1 MSSENNQNKT
11 EENSNKI
18 SNTILL
24 TIDSIIKLKEFLN
37 QDEIKNDYLDI
48 DILFRHY
55 INSKSSE
62 DIENILLLF
71 IPHLDINYQNQYYE
85 NSTILMYLVNEGL
98 INLTQKL
105 LDNFSDDID
114 LTILD
119 NKKENIFFKII
130 NCSNEQ
136 GKLNLFKNTFELLED
151 DKKKDIIS
159 NRNNQGQSLLEL
171 ALFIGNSDITN
182 LLINE
187 GEKLDYKNNISNE
200 NSLHFAIKGKNPY
213 CLKII
218 LQNMTND
225 LINQCLNEK
234 NKNGETPIQLA
245 TKMNLTPMI
254 RLLTEAG
261 KNKIKEEKNEN
272 NNLEIHQVTD
282 LLCDLNSNN
291 YTEIIK
297 LIKDNFY
304 LNDWNLIF
312 IEKLSDE
319 QEGNKINFD
328 VLKKIVDFFDE
339 DVKYNKD
346 KEIYFL
352 NYMTEAYNLSD
363 FPEMLSIFKNYLDN
377 KTQSDYIFFVNSILM
392 LIDKSLMYQLNN
404 FSQSLIQTLINFLN
418 NYTKEDKNKKYENAF
433 IKYLNYKEILNPSE
447 NIKEITSLY
456 QCYLNINQNNYDKA
470 QEYLSEFKSFYSKN
484 KQNIKIPIYHT
495 LNTFYHILKIRI
507 DYFNNIQFK
516 FFQHLT
522 NLSSN
527 KEINSIIFY
536 YNSMGI
542 HQLKQKRYSYAE
554 YCFKFCENLIR
565 KNESLTYCYLNNV
578 LYNIA
583 LCYFYTKKYEKS
595 YKILSSLK
603 GLDLM
608 STNPYFFY
616 RLGLCCLERELKEK
630 KKNSNEENLNDIV
643 QESLFSSEN
652 ENINFKKRFI
662 LVNRTP
668 SSFIGYDNVNEKLT
682 EAIFAFKQALLIIKG
697 NTFYNKEIYNT
708 FNNCKEIE
716 INDLK
721 FENNDLND
729 NKSFQYIQ
737 IFPSIYLNLIF
748 CLIRN
753 ENYLEAIQYC
763 LEFRKYDSNN
773 NYKYAIDN
781 FLIEAYIRI
790 NEYVKALE
798 ILQKQNFSY
807 NNIDSK
813 GSFYTSSN
821 QLVYNEVNYRLAL
834 CINLIKI
841 QLLNNN
847 FQDVEKNIN
856 SMISLLNYPSDSELP
871 PYAINIILYY
881 LLVTNKNEL
890 AIETLKHRRMPK
902 FINK

>member
-1 MSSENNQNKT
+1 
-11 EENSNKI
+11 
-18 SNTILL
+18 
-24 TIDSIIKLKEFLN
+24 
-37 QDEIKNDYLDI
+37 
-48 DILFRHY
+48 
-55 INSKSSE
+55 
-62 DIENILLLF
+62 
-71 IPHLDINYQNQYYE
+71 
-85 NSTILMYLVNEGL
+85 
-98 INLTQKL
+98 
-105 LDNFSDDID
+105 
-114 LTILD
+114 
-119 NKKENIFFKII
+119 
-130 NCSNEQ
+130 
-136 GKLNLFKNTFELLED
+136 
-151 DKKKDIIS
+151 
-159 NRNNQGQSLLEL
+159 
-171 ALFIGNSDITN
+171 
-182 LLINE
+182 
-187 GEKLDYKNNISNE
+187 
-200 NSLHFAIKGKNPY
+200 
-213 CLKII
+213 
-218 LQNMTND
+218 
-225 LINQCLNEK
+225 
-234 NKNGETPIQLA
+234 
-245 TKMNLTPMI
+245 
-254 RLLTEAG
+254 
-261 KNKIKEEKNEN
+261 
-272 NNLEIHQVTD
+272 
-282 LLCDLNSNN
+282 
-291 YTEIIK
+291 
-297 LIKDNFY
+297 
-304 LNDWNLIF
+304 
-312 IEKLSDE
+312 
-319 QEGNKINFD
+319 
-328 VLKKIVDFFDE
+328 
-339 DVKYNKD
+339 
-346 KEIYFL
+346 
-352 NYMTEAYNLSD
+352 
-363 FPEMLSIFKNYLDN
+363 
-377 KTQSDYIFFVNSILM
+377 
-392 LIDKSLMYQLNN
+392 
-404 FSQSLIQTLINFLN
+404 
-418 NYTKEDKNKKYENAF
+418 
-433 IKYLNYKEILNPSE
+433 
-447 NIKEITSLY
+447 
-456 QCYLNINQNNYDKA
+456 
-470 QEYLSEFKSFYSKN
+470 
-484 KQNIKIPIYHT
+484 
-495 LNTFYHILKIRI
+495 
-507 DYFNNIQFK
+507 
-516 FFQHLT
+516 
-522 NLSSN
+522 
-527 KEINSIIFY
+527 
-536 YNSMGI
+536 
-542 HQLKQKRYSYAE
+542 
-554 YCFKFCENLIR
+554 
-565 KNESLTYCYLNNV
+565 
-578 LYNIA
+578 
-583 LCYFYTKKYEKS
+583 
-595 YKILSSLK
+595 
-603 GLDLM
+603 M

>member
-1 MSSENNQNKT
+1 MSSENNEN
-11 EENSNKI
+11 EENSNKN

-24 TIDSIIKLKEFLN
+24 SIDSIVKLEEFLN
-37 QDEIKNDYLDI
+37 QEEIKNDYLDI

-55 INSKSSE
+55 INSKSTE
-62 DIENILLLF
+62 DYQKIFSLF
-71 IPHLDINYQNQYYE
+71 IPHLDINYQNKYYE
-85 NSTILMYLVNEGL
+85 NTTILMFLVFEGL
-98 INLTQKL
+98 LNLVQKL
-105 LDNFSDDID
+105 LENFSDDVD

-119 NKKENIFFKII
+119 DKKENLFFKII

-151 DKKKDIIS
+151 DKKKEIIS
-159 NRNNQGQSLLEL
+159 NRNIQGQSLLEL
-171 ALFIGNSDITN
+171 TLFIGNSDITN

-187 GEKLDYKNNISNE
+187 GEKLDYKNNITNE

-213 CLKII
+213 CLRLI
-218 LQNMTND
+218 LRSMSND
-225 LINQCLNEK
+225 LINICLNEK

-245 TKMNLTPMI
+245 TKMNLSPMI
-254 RLLTEAG
+254 KLLTEAG
-261 KNKIKEEKNEN
+261 KNKIKEDKNDN

-291 YTEIIK
+291 CNDIIQ
-297 LIKDNFY
+297 LIKNNFY
-304 LNDWNLIF
+304 LNDWNSIF

-319 QEGNKINFD
+319 QEGNKLNFD
-328 VLKKIVDFFDE
+328 ILKKIVDFFDE

-352 NYMTEAYNLSD
+352 NYMTEAYSLSD

-392 LIDKSLMYQLNN
+392 LIDKGLLYQLNN
-404 FSQSLIQTLINFLN
+404 FSQSLIQSLINFLN
-418 NYTKEDKNKKYENAF
+418 NFSNNEKSKKYENSF
-433 IKYLNYKEILNPSE
+433 IKYLNNKEILTPSE

-470 QEYLSEFKSFYSKN
+470 QEYLSEFKLSFSKN
-484 KQNIKIPIYHT
+484 KQNTKIPIYNT
-495 LNTFYHILKIRI
+495 LNTFYHILKVRI

-527 KEINSIIFY
+527 KELNSIIFY

-554 YCFKFCENLIR
+554 YCFKCCENLIR
-565 KNESLTYCYLNNV
+565 KNESVTYFYLNNV

-583 LCYFYTKKYEKS
+583 LCYFYSKKYEKC

-616 RLGLCCLERELKEK
+616 RLGLCCLERELQDK
-630 KKNSNEENLNDIV
+630 KISSNEDNLNDV
-643 QESLFSSEN
+643 VHETLFSSEN
-652 ENINFKKRFI
+652 ENQGFKKRFI

-668 SSFIGYDNVNEKLT
+668 SSFSEYENINEKLI
-682 EAIFAFKQALLIIKG
+682 EAIYSFKQALLIIKG

-708 FNNCKEIE
+708 FINCKEIE
-716 INDLK
+716 INLNK
-721 FENNDLND
+721 NNNDFND
-729 NKSFQYIQ
+729 NKYFQYSQ

-748 CLIRN
+748 CLIRI
-753 ENYLEAIQYC
+753 ENYSEAIETC
-763 LEFRKYDSNN
+763 FEFRKYDTNN

-798 ILQKQNFSY
+798 ILSKQNFSY
-807 NNIDSK
+807 DNIDSK
-813 GSFYTSSN
+813 GSFFTSSN

-847 FQDVEKNIN
+847 FQEVEKNIN

-890 AIETLKHRRMPK
+890 AIETLKHRRIPK